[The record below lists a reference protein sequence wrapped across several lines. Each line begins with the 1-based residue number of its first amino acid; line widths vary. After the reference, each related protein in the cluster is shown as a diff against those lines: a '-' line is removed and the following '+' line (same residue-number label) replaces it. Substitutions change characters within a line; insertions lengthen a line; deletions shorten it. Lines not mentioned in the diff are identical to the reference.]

1 MIYTFLRL
9 TNYIGIYNG
18 IGLNEI
24 EIDFSKCKSKIVRI
38 IGDNGSGKST
48 LINALTP
55 LPDDNLS
62 FIPGTTASKQI
73 RLVDD
78 FTGETYDISF
88 IHPVNDKG
96 ERETTKGYI
105 NKIHPNGSIQEL
117 NPTGKISTCRDLIY
131 EELELD
137 PNFIALTKMNTS
149 DKGLAGKTPAERKKY
164 VNNIVEETQAF
175 TDIYKKFLKKSNFY
189 KETIK
194 RLSSK
199 IDSIGNLEALT
210 LSMEQVSGIIIK
222 SENLIEKLTS
232 EISMDKARISQIDPG
247 IDVLGIKQERDSLEI
262 QRKSIVNRYGNIS
275 VEDTQDKLDNLE
287 YEYNRAVNDIDTHSK
302 KIDNMIAEKEQESIR
317 LQDKQ
322 TKLAAY
328 ETDDYFAIIEERD
341 AIISKINDY
350 RYQVFR
356 LGLSPD
362 NMVSKEQYITAL
374 DTITKVKN
382 YISNFYEVN
391 NISDTDLEYAC
402 KCIRDHSAISTLIKG
417 YTNCLDSY
425 NNKIMKVS
433 IEISR
438 IECQIEAYKFNHN
451 RPKECMNIECP
462 FMNKILDIDT
472 TGISIPNTEEEY
484 LNACAELETQ
494 KKNSKFLTS
503 EREHTI
509 EQLKICESANSLIEL
524 TDKIFILVG
533 ACRSTFEKLGITDL
547 LVDEAQ
553 FMKDI
558 YYHKTYKYID
568 DIEQKMVDS
577 NVIDLY
583 NFELENLKNNEARL
597 KSYETK
603 EALLNEVQQDIEYL
617 MKSIS
622 EKVSQIQVIMEFL
635 TIDKQRCKDYS
646 SDIDKAKIEL
656 QEAKAKVDIDTRIK
670 ECDDKLNAA
679 RDNLTILEECNAR
692 ILENEKKLATA
703 KQYLE
708 NQRSQ
713 QNEIAFNIKTLN
725 QYLKEMEDL
734 KANYYKIDIIR
745 KHTNPSQGGIQNLF
759 VAMYMNKII
768 VEANAILSS
777 LFDGALMLQTFI
789 INESEFRIPVSV
801 SGGFPHDD
809 INSLSAGQ
817 SSLINMVISFAL
829 VKQSS
834 SKYNVLTADELD
846 GPLDPKNR
854 RHFLTAVNDVMNLV
868 NARQSIMI
876 SHNSEISNSECDI
889 ILLKN
894 ENADGPNVGDCNVI
908 WSYYNQV

>member
-24 EIDFSKCKSKIVRI
+24 EIDFSKCKSRIIRI

-62 FIPGTTASKQI
+62 FIPGMTASKQV

-78 FTGETYDISF
+78 FSGVTYDISF

-105 NKIHPNGSIQEL
+105 NKIHPDGSIQEL

-199 IDSIGNLEALT
+199 IDSIGNLESLT
-210 LSMEQVSGIIIK
+210 LSMEQVSGIIAK
-222 SENLIEKLTS
+222 SETLIENLTG
-232 EISMDKARISQIDPG
+232 EISADKVKISQIDPG
-247 IDVLGIKQERDSLEI
+247 IDVIGIKQERDSLEI
-262 QRKSIVNRYGNIS
+262 RRKSIINRYGDIT
-275 VEDTQDKLDNLE
+275 VEDTQNKLDNLN
-287 YEYNRAVNDIDTHSK
+287 YMYNRAMNDMESHSK
-302 KIDNMIAEKEQESIR
+302 EIDNIIVEKEQESIR

-322 TKLAAY
+322 AKLAAY
-328 ETDDYFAIIEERD
+328 ETDDID
-341 AIISKINDY
+341 AIMEEHDTILFNIGAYKSKIAE
-350 RYQVFR
+350 
-356 LGLSPD
+356 LGLNPD

-374 DTITKVKN
+374 DTITKVRN
-382 YISNFYEVN
+382 HISNFYEYN
-391 NISDTDLEYAC
+391 NISDSDLEYAVTMSNSTVVSSIITGYK
-402 KCIRDHSAISTLIKG
+402 KCLATYNKAIEKLS
-417 YTNCLDSY
+417 D
-425 NNKIMKVS
+425 
-433 IEISR
+433 EISI
-438 IECQIEAYKFNHN
+438 IESQIEVYKFNHS
-451 RPKECMNIECP
+451 RPKECMNIDCP
-462 FMNKILDIDT
+462 FMSKILDIDT
-472 TGISIPNTEEEY
+472 SRISIPTTEEEY
-484 LNACAELETQ
+484 LNACAELE
-494 KKNSKFLTS
+494 KKKKEIENVYS
-503 EREHTI
+503 ERERIT
-509 EQLKICESANSLIEL
+509 ESLRVCESANPLIEL

-533 ACRSTFEKLGITDL
+533 ACRSTLEKLGITDL
-547 LVDEAQ
+547 LIDEAQ

-568 DIEQKMVDS
+568 NIEQKMVDS

-583 NFELENLKNNEARL
+583 NYELENLKNNEARL
-597 KSYETK
+597 KSYKDK
-603 EALLNEVQQDIEYL
+603 ESLLQEVQHDIEYL

-622 EKVSQIQVIMEFL
+622 EKVSQIQAIMESQAIDKKRCEEYRS
-635 TIDKQRCKDYS
+635 TIDKT
-646 SDIDKAKIEL
+646 KIAL
-656 QEAKAKVDIDTRIK
+656 QEAKAKADIDLRIQ
-670 ECDDKLNAA
+670 ECDAKLNAA
-679 RDNLTILEECNAR
+679 RDNIALLEECNAR
-692 ILENEKKLATA
+692 ISENEKKLVTA

-708 NQRSQ
+708 SQRSK
-713 QNEIAFNIKTLN
+713 QNEIAFNIKSLN

-734 KANYYKIDIIR
+734 KSNYYKIDIIR

-768 VEANAILSS
+768 VEANTILST
-777 LFDGALMLQTFI
+777 LFEGALMLQTFI
-789 INESEFRIPVSV
+789 INESEFRIPVTV
-801 SGGFPHDD
+801 LGGFPHDD

-834 SKYNVLTADELD
+834 SKYNILTADELD

-854 RHFLTAVNDVMNLV
+854 RHFLTAVNDVMHLV
-868 NARQSIMI
+868 NANQSIMI

-894 ENADGPNVGDCNVI
+894 ENADGPNVGTCNVI
-908 WSYYNQV
+908 WSYYNQA